1 MICPHGL
8 EQIACPVCRIS
19 GKTTPPIGLK
29 IEDAQS
35 EILKPLNPA
44 IKEIQDKRT
53 NMLNLLK
60 DPVPKLS
67 VTPNIA
73 MPEPP
78 NFSKIPIAEPP
89 IHKKLQELDSHVPK
103 ELNQFEDISVEL
115 PDGKIKKTKK
125 I

>member
-8 EQIACPVCRIS
+8 EQINCPVCRIS
-19 GKTTPPIGLK
+19 GKTTPPIGLR
-29 IEDAQS
+29 IEDTQS
-35 EILKPLNPA
+35 ELLKPINPA
-44 IKEIQDKRT
+44 IKEIQEKRT

-60 DPVPKLS
+60 DSMPKLS
-67 VTPNIA
+67 TTPDIS

-78 NFSKIPIAEPP
+78 IFNKIPITEPP
-89 IHKKLQELDSHVPK
+89 INKKMQELDSHVPK
-103 ELNQFEDISVEL
+103 ELSQFEDISVEL